1 MRSPIIAG
9 SVRNCDRIPF
19 SIKNDYGRKIRPQI
33 IHYSFPLPVSI
44 IRQNCLIFCEQNIV
58 IYYGQQLEDRTDR
71 ESSVNLDYD
80 QSLD

>member
-1 MRSPIIAG
+1 MTSKHWGQIGRRSPVFI
-9 SVRNCDRIPF
+9 RQ
-19 SIKNDYGRKIRPQI
+19 RKTIRPQI

-58 IYYGQQLEDRTDR
+58 IYYGQQLEYRTDR